1 MGKVDADL
9 ETLIERTNN
18 MKQYKVLSQNDN
30 WWTGKFK
37 PDLLE
42 NALNSHAQHGWKV
55 VAATTASIPGIFGQR
70 DEMVIVMEREIQ
82 SEAAEASRMRKV
94 AEVAEKSF
102 AAVPS
107 TPRLIAPASAPGKS
121 LIRKASDGEAEA
133 APYKL

>member
-1 MGKVDADL
+1 
-9 ETLIERTNN
+9 

-70 DEMVIVMEREIQ
+70 DEMVIVMERDIT
-82 SEAAEASRMRKV
+82 SEAEKASRLRKV

-102 AAVPS
+102 AAVP
-107 TPRLIAPASAPGKS
+107 TAPRIIAPAPAPGKS
-121 LIRKASDGEAEA
+121 LIRKAADDDAAA